1 VYIPLFYC
9 MLYMNLKQKSAILMQ
24 KRDAFINAYS
34 DAQLKRAE
42 NVKEIKEFATVIKF
56 LDQKMTPVAEKRK
69 LVATE
74 WLEIPVLKQVFAQ
87 KKKDK
92 VQEVIKYNS
101 PEIGQPS
108 SLSLDFGKLPSKY
121 KRIK

>member
-1 VYIPLFYC
+1 
-9 MLYMNLKQKSAILMQ
+9 MNLKQKSAILMQ